1 MYIITKTI
9 NGKEI
14 KILIADT
21 EPEAQYVV
29 NALKANGIKTAS
41 YHRR

>member
-14 KILIADT
+14 EILTADT

-29 NALKANGIKTAS
+29 NALKANGIRTAN
-41 YHRR
+41 YHKN